1 MSLLETKTTH
11 LLPCPTPVPAA
22 GKGHAASSGAVQRL
36 VFCPLYQSCL
46 DVAVKSGWED
56 FTCSRCPLAEQQA
69 TPSAAVLARQQP
81 KE

>member
-1 MSLLETKTTH
+1 MSLPEPNTTD
-11 LLPCPTPVPAA
+11 LLPCPTPVRSAA
-22 GKGHAASSGAVQRL
+22 KSSAGSGAVERL

-56 FTCSRCPLAEQQA
+56 FTCRRCPLARHQPA
-69 TPSAAVLARQQP
+69 PSAAALATRQP